1 MIKKKTILV
10 DKHQKFQTKH
20 LTPSIF
26 SISTAGRGFRVRL
39 QSPSVAVAVS
49 REEAT
54 SPLLTG
60 GRPTRRDRQ
69 RRTNAKVN
77 PPAHPGGQAPAVPTH
92 ETVQASTATRSPAR
106 AHLHDSTSA
115 APAVTSPRHAT
126 SRASPNRRR
135 PPN

>member
-49 REEAT
+49 RRGHESTTDWRQAN
-54 SPLLTG
+54 
-60 GRPTRRDRQ
+60 PTRPAAAHQ
-69 RRTNAKVN
+69 RK
-77 PPAHPGGQAPAVPTH
+77 G
-92 ETVQASTATRSPAR
+92 
-106 AHLHDSTSA
+106 
-115 APAVTSPRHAT
+115 
-126 SRASPNRRR
+126 
-135 PPN
+135 